1 MFMGGGDER
10 QLHKISVHVYHWL
23 HYTLY
28 TTMITN
34 QIRQRTAMLYILNL
48 PNGSNYYIYNT
59 S

>member
-1 MFMGGGDER
+1 MSDNYIK
-10 QLHKISVHVYHWL
+10 LVYMYTIGYIN
-23 HYTLY
+23 YTLY

-34 QIRQRTAMLYILNL
+34 QIRQRTAILYILNL